1 MGSFSGGLEAAGNLE
16 GIVDP
21 PLETSEGTNHD
32 DTGTET
38 VPETRESNSGVNLAG
53 GTTLLVHDGD
63 HGVSGVRDDSAEDT
77 SPVTGQEGDHK
88 LEVLGVRLT
97 GSSEDVS
104 VKESHG
110 LLESDELDNGV
121 GDLSAPEGDDT
132 LVEAV
137 PALGLH
143 DLGPALTEGKG
154 EGAGLGGL
162 DSDFDLQTRLINNLF
177 QGGSQLIPVVVEELY
192 LQIRRVRGRYRR

>member
-1 MGSFSGGLEAAGNLE
+1 MEAAGNLE

-32 DTGTET
+32 DTSTET
-38 VPETRESNSGVNLAG
+38 VPETGESNSGVDLTG

-77 SPVTGQEGDHK
+77 SPVTSHEGDHK
-88 LEVLGVRLT
+88 LEVLRVRLT

-104 VKESHG
+104 VKESDG
-110 LLESDELDNGV
+110 LLESDKLNDGV
-121 GDLSAPEGDDT
+121 GDLSAPEGNDT

-137 PALGLH
+137 PSLSLH
-143 DLGPALTEGKG
+143 DLGPALTESKG
-154 EGAGLGGL
+154 ESTLVRGL